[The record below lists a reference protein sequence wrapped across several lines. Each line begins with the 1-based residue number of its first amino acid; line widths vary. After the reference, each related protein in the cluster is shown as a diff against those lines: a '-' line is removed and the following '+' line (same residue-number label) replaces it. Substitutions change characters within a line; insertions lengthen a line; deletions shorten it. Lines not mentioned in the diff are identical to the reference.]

1 MKLVQRFM
9 KMDSLLLSSTK
20 GCDEMLF
27 LISLALSMMGLVSG
41 LIIIP
46 IVLIYETL
54 KIILKK

>member
-1 MKLVQRFM
+1 MI
-9 KMDSLLLSSTK
+9 SL
-20 GCDEMLF
+20 F
-27 LISLALSMMGLVSG
+27 IVSLALSMMGLVSG